1 MESLGRTPF
10 IMHICRHDIHE
21 LNLKH
26 YDLTLICRQTA
37 KTSLLSGYRSFVPP
51 PRYCRKSA
59 CRFSILCVLVLY
71 KRLLTAARNKN
82 RSMMTIRVK
91 TVRHQHVIRMKHENL
106 PILNKVYITVYIISC
121 SKPALFEI
129 TAAIFTFEC
138 IKNKTPLFRTVM
150 LYQYCTRLYD
160 ILPLGFVRHSVGYI
174 VKNPE

>member
-121 SKPALFEI
+121 SKPALMFFSILNYRSNIYLRMHKEQY
-129 TAAIFTFEC
+129 TF
-138 IKNKTPLFRTVM
+138 IPNSHAL
-150 LYQYCTRLYD
+150 
-160 ILPLGFVRHSVGYI
+160 SVLH
-174 VKNPE
+174 KAL